1 MIESLIIESTEDSP
15 EINFDVKT
23 NTFIISGKSRP
34 ENTGKFYAPL
44 FVWFDNFSKKLEA
57 EQPSV
62 SDKFLFIFKLE
73 YFNSVSAKYIL
84 DILFLIKGISDSNK
98 SVVIEWHYLKL
109 DDDMLEVGHEF
120 SDMTEL
126 DFKFIAD

>member
-1 MIESLIIESTEDSP
+1 MIESLTIASTEDSP
-15 EINFDVKT
+15 SIDYNIET
-23 NTFIISGKSRP
+23 NTFVIAGKSRP

-44 FVWFDNFSKKLEA
+44 LTWFDNFSKNIEI
-57 EQPSV
+57 QPTTN
-62 SDKFLFIFKLE
+62 SDKLLFVFKLE

-84 DILFLIKGISDSNK
+84 DILFLIKGISNSNK
-98 SVVIEWHYLKL
+98 NVVIEWHYLKP

-126 DFKFIAD
+126 DFQFIAD

>member
-1 MIESLIIESTEDSP
+1 MIESLTIASTEDSP
-15 EINFDVKT
+15 TIDYNIET
-23 NTFIISGKSRP
+23 NTFVISGKSRP

-44 FVWFDNFSKKLEA
+44 LTWFDNLSKNIET
-57 EQPSV
+57 QPTTN
-62 SDKFLFIFKLE
+62 SDKLLFVFKLE

-84 DILFLIKGISDSNK
+84 DILFLIKGISNSNK
-98 SVVIEWHYLKL
+98 NVVVEWHYLKL

-126 DFKFIAD
+126 DFQFIAD